1 MPEVNLVQG
10 YIKPAAAQAQGLLGK
25 ARQITEGDFKLTR
38 RAFDEMKAG
47 DPASKRPIT
56 PSSVSADTVRLV
68 QDLREAKS
76 NFLMEPEFAYLTSNT
91 VTSVIIDASFD
102 EIQNG
107 LRAGDITRDDLRAFS
122 DFYTFCA
129 STLLERIENNVL
141 SDGDK
146 DFRIQ
151 ATKRAKA
158 CAEAANALN
167 CVLANT
173 LDTNSQKT
181 TVLG

>member
-1 MPEVNLVQG
+1 MPEVNLVKG
-10 YIKPAAAQAQGLLGK
+10 YIKPAAAQAQQLLGK
-25 ARQITEGDFKLTR
+25 ARQITEDGFKLTR
-38 RAFDEMKAG
+38 TAFDEIKAG
-47 DPASKRPIT
+47 DPASERPIT

-68 QDLREAKS
+68 QDLKRAKS
-76 NFLMEPEFAYLTSNT
+76 SFLMDPNFIELTGDE

-102 EIQNG
+102 EIEKG
-107 LRAGDITRDDLRAFS
+107 LKAGDITRDDLRAFS

-141 SDGDK
+141 SDGDEY
-146 DFRIQ
+146 FRIQ
-151 ATKRAKA
+151 AIQRAKK

-167 CVLANT
+167 CVLTNT
-173 LDTNSQKT
+173 PDTNSQKT